1 MNETINL
8 RRLCAMISEYTGWN
22 EAESEKFIDAIFEY
36 IATSLE
42 TSGIAQLP
50 GLGNL
55 KVDHEACDIIFSP
68 DNAIAEAVNEPFSFF
83 EAVEL
88 NVESD
93 VLDKETNTEMES
105 DNDSD
110 KDKEPEAPQAEIEPE
125 HCEPMMDLE
134 DITSISTTDNSGNDV
149 CQGDDYIDESVPDE
163 DMEAED
169 NIEIIRETKAWPVMA
184 GVALGLVTGMII
196 GFFGHDRFVGSNTTI
211 QEESDSI
218 QEVVT
223 TIQHTPVDTVA
234 VYLLDPPEPIS
245 PETKHSESPI
255 ITDTVTA
262 HRFLATMA
270 REYYGVMEYW
280 IFIYEENRDIL
291 PANPNKIKPGTAV
304 VIPPLEKYVPDGN
317 ATKGRAEAAR
327 RISRLERSLH

>member
-8 RRLCAMISEYTGWN
+8 RRLCAIISEYTGWN
-22 EAESEKFIDAIFEY
+22 VAESEKFIDAIFEY

-42 TSGIAQLP
+42 TSGIARLP
-50 GLGNL
+50 GFGTF
-55 KVDHEACDIIFSP
+55 KVDHEACDVILSP
-68 DNAIAEAVNEPFSFF
+68 DNDIAEAVNEPFSFF

-93 VLDKETNTEMES
+93 VLDKEDNTDIES

-110 KDKEPEAPQAEIEPE
+110 KDDVPVAPQTVIEPE
-125 HCEPMMDLE
+125 CEPMMELG
-134 DITSISTTDNSGNDV
+134 DITSVSTADDNSDNDI
-149 CQGDDYIDESVPDE
+149 CLEDDDPDQSVPAE
-163 DMEAED
+163 DIDAED
-169 NIEIIRETKAWPVMA
+169 NIEIIRETKPWPVMA

-196 GFFGHDRFVGSNTTI
+196 GFFGHDRFVGADTQI
-211 QEESDSI
+211 QEESDST
-218 QEVVT
+218 QVVVNP
-223 TIQHTPVDTVA
+223 QHAPVDTVA
-234 VYLLDPPEPIS
+234 VYLLDPPEPIA
-245 PETKHSESPI
+245 PETKRTESPI
-255 ITDTVTA
+255 ITDTVTT

-270 REYYGVMEYW
+270 REYYGIMEYW

-304 VIPPLEKYVPDGN
+304 VIPPIEKYVPDGN

-327 RISRLERSLH
+327 RISRLESSLH